1 MADASAKAAII
12 QPSPLFTDPR
22 SLKALA
28 NGSFYVGAIDTDPT
42 QPSNQIPVY
51 NRNED
56 GSLVQ
61 VSQPISIGVG
71 GYPVLNG
78 VPFSP
83 IVASNYSIAV
93 FDSIDVQ
100 RFYFS
105 FVEVYQPLDSTLT
118 ELSGMSPTDITA
130 YLGLQSGSMPIGM
143 PFYWPSATMP
153 NLVIPEWS
161 GMTFLKFNGAT
172 FSSITYPKLALV
184 FPSLTLPDT
193 RGEFIRNWDDGRGVD
208 TGRALLS
215 AQSSGVPNINTWF
228 DSRAAVNGA
237 RGAIVDANTNVFTI
251 TDRNP
256 TSGTGGQLGPTTNN
270 SNWDRVTMSLG
281 KNQPVYVDG
290 LTEARP
296 RSIAFNF
303 IVRAA

>member
-51 NRNED
+51 NRNEV

-118 ELSGMSPTDITA
+118 ELSGMSPADITA
-130 YLGLQSGSMPIGM
+130 YLGLQSGALPIGM

-215 AQSSGVPNINTWF
+215 AQSSAVPNAKASLGPSGKFWDGSSTAVDGVFSQTSRGSVGVTASGTSTATGF
-228 DSRAAVNGA
+228 DMDLSRASSVYQNG
-237 RGAIVDANTNVFTI
+237 V
-251 TDRNP
+251 
-256 TSGTGGQLGPTTNN
+256 
-270 SNWDRVTMSLG
+270 
-281 KNQPVYVDG
+281 
-290 LTEARP
+290 TEARP

-303 IVRAA
+303 LVRAA